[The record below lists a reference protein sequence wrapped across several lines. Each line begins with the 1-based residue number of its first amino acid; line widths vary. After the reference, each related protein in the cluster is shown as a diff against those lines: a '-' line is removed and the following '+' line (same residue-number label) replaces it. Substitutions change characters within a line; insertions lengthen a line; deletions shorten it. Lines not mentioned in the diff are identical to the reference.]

1 MQDNLPPQIA
11 RLENIY
17 PVGGG
22 KTINWHIP
30 HTIRILSMSTKR
42 ELSSIINGIE
52 KNICRLNSSP
62 RERINDFLS
71 SFFVKDSNDVYHCKT
86 IKVKPITGETLEIP
100 IINLIPA
107 SFMEM
112 KKATFAVKGDR
123 VNGNIA
129 GFIFNG
135 NKKNS
140 NNSEIH
146 LSENGEINFSIDFE
160 ATPPSET
167 LSFFLEKN
175 HKY

>member
-1 MQDNLPPQIA
+1 M
-11 RLENIY
+11 R
-17 PVGGG
+17 
-22 KTINWHIP
+22 K
-30 HTIRILSMSTKR
+30 KR

-62 RERINDFLS
+62 KERIDDFLS
-71 SFFVKDSNDVYHCKT
+71 SFFVKDNNDIYQCKT
-86 IKVKPITGETLEIP
+86 IKVKPVTGEILEIP

-112 KKATFAVKGDR
+112 KKATFAVKSER
-123 VNGNIA
+123 ANGNIS
-129 GFIFNG
+129 GCIFNR
-135 NKKNS
+135 NKKIS
-140 NNSEIH
+140 NDSGIH
-146 LSENGEINFSIDFE
+146 LKEDGEINFSIDFE